1 MVDNDSKYENTM
13 KKKILNNTEISDINY
28 INYYN
33 NYYIVTN
40 NDNLYIIDNEYK
52 IIYETPVYL
61 LYENKKNYDIIY
73 KDDTLMYLYDYK
85 SKDGLIYE
93 YYDIH
98 SYELIDRVL
107 VGGQ

>member
-40 NDNLYIIDNEYK
+40 NDNLYIIDNEYR